1 MKKPSALVPACVAA
15 MCLLAATAHAADAP
29 DAAASAPGAT
39 DDGGPPV
46 VPYRPSVSTPAQ
58 LSAPGYLELE
68 AGGLRAGGPDHGAS
82 RFTLPYTLKLAFTP
96 DWGIRVGGDAWVREV
111 DGPGDAHKGGGDTAV
126 VLKRRFAVSDA
137 TAWGLELGEK
147 FPTAGST
154 LGSGRADTTVNGI
167 FSSDFAPAW
176 HTDLNLNET
185 RLGVPSGAP
194 RQWQTGWAAAFS
206 RTLTDAWGAVGE
218 LSGTHQQSVASTAQA
233 LVAASW
239 NASPAAVFDFGYAR
253 GLTDASPHN
262 QFFAGVTVR
271 LAKVF

>member
-1 MKKPSALVPACVAA
+1 MKTSLLIASTALACA
-15 MCLLAATAHAADAP
+15 LSAHAADAP
-29 DAAASAPGAT
+29 D
-39 DDGGPPV
+39 DGGPAV

-68 AGGLRAGGPDHGAS
+68 AGGLRTTGPDSGTS
-82 RFTLPYTLKLAFTP
+82 RVTLPYTLKLAFTP
-96 DWGIRVGGDAWVREV
+96 DWGVRIGGDAWVRQAE
-111 DGPGDAHKGGGDTAV
+111 PGDSQSGSGDTSV

-147 FPTAGST
+147 FATAGGA
-154 LGSGRADTTVNGI
+154 LGSGHADTTVNAI

-185 RLGVPSGAP
+185 RLGVASGEP

-206 RTLTDAWGAVGE
+206 RTLTDAWGASGE
-218 LSGTHQQSVASTAQA
+218 LSGTHQQSVANTAQA

-262 QFFAGVTVR
+262 SFFAGVTVR
-271 LAKVF
+271 LGKVF

>member
-1 MKKPSALVPACVAA
+1 MKPFVLLAGAALVA
-15 MCLLAATAHAADAP
+15 LAASPSVRAADAP
-29 DAAASAPGAT
+29 D
-39 DDGGPPV
+39 DGGPAV

-68 AGGLRAGGPDHGAS
+68 AGGLRATGPDSGAS

-96 DWGIRVGGDAWVREV
+96 DWGVRVGGDAWVRQAE
-111 DGPGDAHKGGGDTAV
+111 PGDSHSGSGDTAV

-147 FPTAGST
+147 FATAGST
-154 LGSGRADTTVNGI
+154 LGSGHADTTVNGI

-185 RLGVPSGAP
+185 RLGVPSGQP
-194 RQWQTGWAAAFS
+194 RAWQTGWAAAVS

-218 LSGTHQQSVASTAQA
+218 FSGTHQVGTSDTAQF
-233 LVAASW
+233 LLAASW
-239 NASPAAVFDFGYAR
+239 NASPAAVFDFGAAA
-253 GLTDASPHN
+253 GLNDAAPHF
-262 QFFAGVTVR
+262 QVFAGVTVR
-271 LAKVF
+271 LAKLF